1 MAVCSIGYIFDADGQ
16 KIADFWCKNNYE
28 AQKKIDNY
36 IKSNNLDEKKIHTLI
51 EDEEMD
57 YEDDIQE

>member
-1 MAVCSIGYIFDADGQ
+1 MQWEGRIMDCAIGYIFDADGQ

-36 IKSNNLDEKKIHTLI
+36 IKSNNLDEKKFTH
-51 EDEEMD
+51 
-57 YEDDIQE
+57 

>member
-1 MAVCSIGYIFDADGQ
+1 MAVCSIGYIFDENGQ
-16 KIADFWCKNNYE
+16 KIADFWCKNTGE
-28 AQKKIDNY
+28 AQKQIDKF

-57 YEDDIQE
+57 YKDEE

>member
-1 MAVCSIGYIFDADGQ
+1 MAVCSIGYIFDENGQ